1 MPYPG
6 LREILSKKK
15 NLDNIKCLMMS
26 GPPVSMEF
34 DLNDG
39 ADLQSPEPK
48 RLMNAPDENISLQD
62 PNENQKLELVTPE
75 QRNLNFNSE
84 YKDRENSQMR
94 SIQQSV

>member
-15 NLDNIKCLMMS
+15 NLDNIKSMMMS
-26 GPPVSMEF
+26 GPPAMEF
-34 DLNDG
+34 NLDDG

-48 RLMNAPDENISLQD
+48 RLGPAEEIISLQD
-62 PNENQKLELVTPE
+62 PDENQKLELVSPE

-84 YKDRENSQMR
+84 YKDRENNQMR
-94 SIQQSV
+94 SIQQSG

>member
-6 LREILSKKK
+6 LREILNKKK
-15 NLDNIKCLMMS
+15 NLDNIKSMMMS
-26 GPPVSMEF
+26 GPPAMEF

-39 ADLQSPEPK
+39 ADLQSPKPK
-48 RLMNAPDENISLQD
+48 RLGPAEEIISLQD
-62 PNENQKLELVTPE
+62 PDENQKLELVSPE

-94 SIQQSV
+94 SIQQSG